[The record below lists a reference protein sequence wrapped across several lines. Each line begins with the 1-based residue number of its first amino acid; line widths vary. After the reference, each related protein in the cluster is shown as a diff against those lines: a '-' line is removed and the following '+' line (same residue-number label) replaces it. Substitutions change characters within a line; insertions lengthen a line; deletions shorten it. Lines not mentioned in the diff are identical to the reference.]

1 MWIGCF
7 PIWSATAYL
16 ERPTYPLC
24 CFLFTTFPFPLA
36 YLAVSS
42 KPAEHARM
50 RIGYEPEGLVAYC
63 ERRHAPPHGP
73 RWVRSVCG

>member
-7 PIWSATAYL
+7 PIRSATAYL

-42 KPAEHARM
+42 KPA
-50 RIGYEPEGLVAYC
+50 G
-63 ERRHAPPHGP
+63 HAPYAD
-73 RWVRSVCG
+73 RL